1 MPRQYSPTLLGY
13 VLLGMLNQTPRSG
26 YDVRIEMINNRVS
39 QFSTSPGSIY
49 PALQLLKKHGLIES
63 EILRHSEL
71 KSKEVFNLTN
81 NVKIVL
87 KSWVLKKLTL
97 SDIKDNLPELM
108 LRFRFMES
116 LVSNNETLKFLIDLR
131 RKTKTYTRILKA
143 QFQAE
148 TGSSLYRE
156 LEFQRE
162 LTILDIHNQWATVAI
177 KTFEPA

>member
-1 MPRQYSPTLLGY
+1 
-13 VLLGMLNQTPRSG
+13 
-26 YDVRIEMINNRVS
+26 
-39 QFSTSPGSIY
+39 
-49 PALQLLKKHGLIES
+49 
-63 EILRHSEL
+63 
-71 KSKEVFNLTN
+71 
-81 NVKIVL
+81 
-87 KSWVLKKLTL
+87 
-97 SDIKDNLPELM
+97 M